1 MKSKNNFKFYS
12 TKTLVILTVIILSVL
27 NVESSYSQNYR
38 NAKAYINDFGKN
50 ELFVKESLMEYSTSI
65 IDASPQERIEH
76 TMERIYTKLEDIN
89 SNLMKNDIGLFGDT
103 DLRTAFLK
111 LNSKTV
117 TLLKNK
123 ALKLNDYEI
132 QSALNYPEIFK
143 NFSYKELQIS
153 NYYSEILAYENA
165 KREFG
170 LKYNVLIRAY
180 NKKNVF
186 EYNAYENLIFYKL
199 NVLDDKLTDLLKGSD
214 ISKVN
219 ECINYLVSKGQDG
232 YLKTSLYKNDFTD
245 TSLNDANI
253 EFINFMLKQKQEI
266 IPLYEDYLRATAD
279 LQKIKS
285 KFVENNELVSV
296 DEYNLEVKKFNK
308 SKNTFFDTVY
318 ENQIKKKDLINR
330 WYITN
335 SDFLKHNIEF
345 ENLYERFANTN

>member
-1 MKSKNNFKFYS
+1 MKNNFILKFS
-12 TKTLVILTVIILSVL
+12 ISKTIIVFGLFLFISGL
-27 NVESSYSQNYR
+27 QISYSQNYR

-65 IDASPQERIEH
+65 IDASPEERIAH

-111 LNSKTV
+111 LNSETV

-123 ALKLNDYEI
+123 SLKLNDYEI
-132 QSALNYPEIFK
+132 QSALDYQEIFK

-153 NYYSEILAYENA
+153 NYYSEILAYENS

-199 NVLDDKLTDLLKGSD
+199 NVLDDKLTDLLKGTD
-214 ISKVN
+214 ITKAN
-219 ECINYLVSKGQDG
+219 ECMNYIVSQGQDG
-232 YLKTSLYKNDFTD
+232 FLKTSLYKNDFTD

-266 IPLYEDYLRATAD
+266 IPLFEDYLKVTAD
-279 LQKIKS
+279 FQKIKS

-296 DEYNLEVKKFNK
+296 DEYNMEVKKFNK

-318 ENQIKKKDLINR
+318 ANQIKKKDLINR

-345 ENLYERFANTN
+345 ENLYERFANTD